1 MTDLLQPLLEK
12 ITNVVPFFSTLVAV
26 LLVLALA
33 RYVMQRRSAPVMGYN
48 FRLQVVMLTLS
59 VAGFI
64 LVVMALP
71 IAPSTKGQ
79 LLSLFGILLSGAIA
93 LSATTFLGNIMAGLM
108 QRAVR
113 SFRSGDFI
121 RVGEHFGRVTER
133 GLFHVEIQS
142 EDRDLTTMPN
152 LYLATNP
159 VRVIRSS
166 GTLVSADISLGYDV
180 PRKRVRQLLTEAA
193 ESAQLKEPFVLVQDL
208 GDFSVTYRVAG
219 LLKEVKS
226 LLSTRSRLRE
236 MVLDSLH
243 EAGIEIVSPNFMNQ
257 RVLTAGDM
265 FIPKPVPAEVAAEPE
280 SEEKLEALAFDKAE
294 KAESVERLREVHD
307 ELKQK
312 LEETESK
319 LKDTKDDSETSRL
332 MANVEALKARMAR
345 LASVIADRAPEDD

>member
-1 MTDLLQPLLEK
+1 MTDLLQPLLEGL
-12 ITNVVPFFSTLVAV
+12 TNVVPFFVTLFAV
-26 LLVLALA
+26 LIVLALA
-33 RYVMQRRSAPVMGYN
+33 RYVLQRRSAPVLGYN
-48 FRLQVVMLTLS
+48 FKLQVVMLTLS

-113 SFRSGDFI
+113 SFRPGDFI
-121 RVGEHFGRVTER
+121 HVGEHFGRVTER

-142 EDRDLTTMPN
+142 EERDLTTMPN

-180 PRKRVRQLLTEAA
+180 PRKRVRQLLNEAA
-193 ESAQLKEPFVLVQDL
+193 ERAQLKDPFVLVQVL

-219 LLKEVKS
+219 LLTDVKS
-226 LLSTRSRLRE
+226 LLSKRSRLKE

-243 EAGIEIVSPNFMNQ
+243 EAGVEIVSPNFMNQ
-257 RVLTAGDM
+257 RVLTAGEM
-265 FIPKPVPAEVAAEPE
+265 FIPKPAPSEVTAEPE
-280 SEEKLEALAFDKAE
+280 SEEKLETLAFDKAE

-312 LEETESK
+312 LEETLSK
-319 LKDTKDDSETSRL
+319 LKDTKDDTETSRL
-332 MANVEALKARMAR
+332 MANVEALKARMER
-345 LASVIADRAPEDD
+345 VASVIADRAQEDD